1 MARHRQGVAS
11 PTAVSRGSSFSSSSL
26 TPVEDNKLSFVN
38 SIPSN
43 RVRPYPQLPVSAK
56 QGSSS
61 FDTQEFTI
69 QHATMDLPPSG
80 PQSSS
85 YVASNG
91 NHHNAYY
98 GNWPERSQMYQALAP
113 RSMTSANWRGPR
125 PPTIDSITT
134 GVNNYSLAGP
144 NTSPGVPNSDAP
156 VSISDCLNGYAYCV
170 QRPDG
175 KYTRLVPADMLPA
188 LNEVPAKQASA
199 QGMVLLPD
207 LHMQPPQGVAK
218 MNQPMTVKNR
228 IDRIV
233 ATSPAQQRR
242 TKIYCDKWIH
252 DGTCA
257 FTQQGCKYKH
267 EMPFDKATQQSLG
280 LFHGF
285 PKWWK
290 DLQEDLQ
297 KRHNKENPARRPQS
311 VLQQD
316 WRGESNEDTPSP
328 ATAQAPIGAERQT
341 KAIKGRRHS
350 PPTNEKPNWVPAES
364 QRPGPEGD
372 WVITPS
378 ALKAWAH
385 GRDNP
390 SPRSSAGS
398 VENHFI
404 H

>member
-1 MARHRQGVAS
+1 MIPG
-11 PTAVSRGSSFSSSSL
+11 PTKL
-26 TPVEDNKLSFVN
+26 TVD
-38 SIPSN
+38 
-43 RVRPYPQLPVSAK
+43 PQ
-56 QGSSS
+56 
-61 FDTQEFTI
+61 
-69 QHATMDLPPSG
+69 
-80 PQSSS
+80 
-85 YVASNG
+85 
-91 NHHNAYY
+91 
-98 GNWPERSQMYQALAP
+98 
-113 RSMTSANWRGPR
+113 
-125 PPTIDSITT
+125 
-134 GVNNYSLAGP
+134 
-144 NTSPGVPNSDAP
+144 
-156 VSISDCLNGYAYCV
+156 
-170 QRPDG
+170 
-175 KYTRLVPADMLPA
+175 
-188 LNEVPAKQASA
+188 
-199 QGMVLLPD
+199 
-207 LHMQPPQGVAK
+207 
-218 MNQPMTVKNR
+218 NR

-316 WRGESNEDTPSP
+316 WRGESNEDTPS
-328 ATAQAPIGAERQT
+328 AVAAQAPIGAERQT

-350 PPTNEKPNWVPAES
+350 PPTSEKPNWVPVEPP
-364 QRPGPEGD
+364 QRPGPEAD

-378 ALKAWAH
+378 AFKAWAH
-385 GRDNP
+385 GRGNS

-398 VENHFI
+398 VENNFI